1 MGIVF
6 WELCEWALKI
16 FGGLF
21 CVKKKSV
28 NRMEIENLSSIVG
41 FLGFSV
47 EQLNG
52 YDDFLLN
59 IFC

>member
-6 WELCEWALKI
+6 WELSKWALKI

-21 CVKKKSV
+21 CVKKNYVS
-28 NRMEIENLSSIVG
+28 RMEIETLSSIVG

-47 EQLNG
+47 EQPNG

-59 IFC
+59 IFS